1 MLTASQFISAWRRRH
16 HPSADVGADAAFY
29 YGLYGRLH
37 AVAERCAHGF
47 SEAHLLSL
55 LLYAENTVAVGLDGV
70 YEYMYRSLGD
80 VVARWCGALGMAG
93 AAGQVGS
100 LITEA
105 VAAAPCSSLRRWMAA
120 SALSSG
126 FRPLGGMLT
135 WLARD
140 DKALRRVFPCLRY
153 RKAMFMRLAGDRRAA
168 QRMLWA
174 DMAFN
179 WRDKRGLSLP
189 QALAR
194 QLSHA
199 AASADEGEGRPLR
212 QAAVILS
219 GISSERLDTYTMV
232 GRGGDGALT
241 LRRADGRLFGAVA
254 SAGPLAG
261 AAPGSLV
268 AAQLV
273 TVRGTTYVSGPARL
287 LSGGDAARWH
297 GPALWPAIEQAERAH
312 AMRTTIT
319 TPYGKPL
326 SLYDDLYGDHYALPA
341 GPAEAS
347 LACLGLHPGE
357 PTMLDFL
364 NLVKP
369 AG

>member
-29 YGLYGRLH
+29 YGLYCRLH

-100 LITEA
+100 LITET

-120 SALSSG
+120 STLSAG

-168 QRMLWA
+168 LRMLWA

-199 AASADEGEGRPLR
+199 AASACGGEGRPLR
-212 QAAVILS
+212 QAAAILS
-219 GISSERLDTYTMV
+219 SVSSERLDTYTMV
-232 GRGGDGALT
+232 GQGSDGALT
-241 LRRADGRLFGAVA
+241 LRRADLTTASKQCLLPADTCSASDIAEGALGLLSSMHSFPA
-254 SAGPLAG
+254 PLRAL
-261 AAPGSLV
+261 SV
-268 AAQLV
+268 AATRLSESS
-273 TVRGTTYVSGPARL
+273 VRQMSLFDDGVSREEVLEKCVDEIRGKYGFNALRRGVL
-287 LSGGDAARWH
+287 IGDK
-297 GPALWPAIEQAERAH
+297 LTE
-312 AMRTTIT
+312 
-319 TPYGKPL
+319 
-326 SLYDDLYGDHYALPA
+326 
-341 GPAEAS
+341 
-347 LACLGLHPGE
+347 GLHG
-357 PTMLDFL
+357 DDGFL
-364 NLVKP
+364 PFKR
-369 AG
+369 

>member
-1 MLTASQFISAWRRRH
+1 MKRLVIDRQAIRLNLQTIKERAGASSIYANLSGNAQGMGLLEIATLLRNEGIRTFIVSDVSA
-16 HPSADVGADAAFY
+16 A
-29 YGLYGRLH
+29 
-37 AVAERCAHGF
+37 
-47 SEAHLLSL
+47 SL
-55 LLYAENTVAVGLDGV
+55 LRKKGFIEENIMMLRPSVDKNELEAMIDLNVICTV
-70 YEYMYRSLGD
+70 
-80 VVARWCGALGMAG
+80 
-93 AAGQVGS
+93 
-100 LITEA
+100 
-105 VAAAPCSSLRRWMAA
+105 SSLD
-120 SALSSG
+120 
-126 FRPLGGMLT
+126 T
-135 WLARD
+135 
-140 DKALRRVFPCLRY
+140 
-153 RKAMFMRLAGDRRAA
+153 
-168 QRMLWA
+168 
-174 DMAFN
+174 
-179 WRDKRGLSLP
+179 
-189 QALAR
+189 
-194 QLSHA
+194 
-199 AASADEGEGRPLR
+199 
-212 QAAVILS
+212 AVILS

-254 SAGPLAG
+254 PAGPLAG

-297 GPALWPAIEQAERAH
+297 GPALWAAIEQAERAH

-326 SLYDDLYGDHYALPA
+326 SLFDDLYGDHYALPA